1 VRPGRR
7 RRLPRGL
14 TGSTDDVAHDPAA
27 LLARVRKAAK
37 GTPYTVTG
45 TAAGFEL
52 VAEAMSPP
60 GARGRRRRETL
71 THRVALDAATGTY
84 RVTDTRVPVPDA
96 PEDAGDRRSLLTGFG
111 RRPEAAEQSGQAGTE
126 GHRIVDDAAAALG
139 WTRLRSPI
147 ERPGVVLA
155 ALLGFCVLLLVVALV
170 LLL

>member
-1 VRPGRR
+1 MP
-7 RRLPRGL
+7 
-14 TGSTDDVAHDPAA
+14 HDPQV

-45 TAAGFEL
+45 TADGFEL
-52 VAEAMSPP
+52 VAEVTSPP

-71 THRVALDAATGTY
+71 THRVALDAAAGTY

-96 PEDAGDRRSLLTGFG
+96 PEEAGDRRSLLTGFG
-111 RRPEAAEQSGQAGTE
+111 RRPELAEQAGIE
-126 GHRIVDDAAAALG
+126 GHRIVDDAAAGLG
-139 WTRLRSPI
+139 WTRLRSPL

-155 ALLGFCVLLLVVALV
+155 ALLGFCVLLLAVALV

>member
-1 VRPGRR
+1 M
-7 RRLPRGL
+7 
-14 TGSTDDVAHDPAA
+14 AHDPAA
-27 LLARVRKAAK
+27 LLARVRRAAK

-52 VAEAMSPP
+52 VAEVSSPP
-60 GARGRRRRETL
+60 GARGRRRREVL
-71 THRVALDAATGTY
+71 THRVALDAVTGTY
-84 RVTDTRVPVPDA
+84 RVTDSRAPVPGA
-96 PEDAGDRRSLLTGFG
+96 AEESGDSRSLLAGFG
-111 RRPEAAEQSGQAGTE
+111 PRPDSAEQVGTD

-139 WTRLRSPI
+139 WTRLRSPL